1 MRFIPNFDLPEIIM
15 IDPDIHGDER
25 GHFLE
30 TYQAHQYAKNR
41 IPDSFVQD
49 NLSYSKRGVL
59 RGLHYQLGTPQG
71 KLVWVVDGEVFDV
84 SVDIRQGSP
93 TFGKWV
99 GVTLSSKKYS
109 QVFVPPGFAHGFC
122 VISKTATLL
131 YKCTDYYAPKAERGI
146 QWNDPALG
154 IDWPVT
160 DPILSEKDRTTHP
173 PLKKIPRGELPVYSD
188 MPSGRCTKIHIEN
201 SI

>member
-30 TYQAHQYAKNR
+30 TYQAHHYAKNG

-49 NLSYSKRGVL
+49 NLSYSTRGVL

-93 TFGKWV
+93 TFGKWI
-99 GVTLSSKKYS
+99 GVMLSSKKYS
-109 QVFVPPGFAHGFC
+109 QVFVPQGFAHGFC

-131 YKCTDYYAPKAERGI
+131 YKCTDYYSPKAERGI

-160 DPILSEKDRTTHP
+160 NLILSEKDRTHP
-173 PLKKIPRGELPVYSD
+173 PLKKMPRGELPVFSD
-188 MPSGRCTKIHIEN
+188 MPSGF
-201 SI
+201 